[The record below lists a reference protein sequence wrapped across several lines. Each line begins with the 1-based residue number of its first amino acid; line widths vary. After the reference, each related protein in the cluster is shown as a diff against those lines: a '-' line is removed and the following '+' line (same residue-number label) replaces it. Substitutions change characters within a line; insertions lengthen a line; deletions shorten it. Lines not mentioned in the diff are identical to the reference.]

1 MGKIERVSS
10 EALQQLPP
18 PLTKLC
24 FDDSYYRNPGQLLA
38 GVYPAALAAA
48 IESKVMRLAGLM
60 RLAPGQSGRWYFV
73 PDLEPTTATGLV
85 VGEEGSVVA
94 FVVVAGE
101 TASTTAAGV
110 TISFVIKGFSEFL
123 EDVTE
128 RRPRPKEATATK
140 TSKTL

>member
-1 MGKIERVSS
+1 M
-10 EALQQLPP
+10 
-18 PLTKLC
+18 
-24 FDDSYYRNPGQLLA
+24 
-38 GVYPAALAAA
+38 
-48 IESKVMRLAGLM
+48 
-60 RLAPGQSGRWYFV
+60 
-73 PDLEPTTATGLV
+73 PDLEPTTATVLGA
-85 VGEEGSVVA
+85 GDTGSVVA
-94 FVVVAGE
+94 FVVLAGE

>member
-1 MGKIERVSS
+1 
-10 EALQQLPP
+10 
-18 PLTKLC
+18 
-24 FDDSYYRNPGQLLA
+24 
-38 GVYPAALAAA
+38 
-48 IESKVMRLAGLM
+48 MRLAGLM

-110 TISFVIKGFSEFL
+110 IISFVIKDFSEFL